1 MGARIRELRRARGL
15 SQHALSGDGISA
27 AYVSLIES
35 GKRRPSRETVEKLAS
50 RLGVTA
56 EHLLVGMHDS
66 ALERTQVDV
75 NFARLAIANGHPAEA
90 VASLR
95 SMSLE
100 DLDSA
105 TACEAALALAE
116 AAEQTGD
123 LDLALVTLE
132 AMSDRCRREGAW
144 TGFARAATTLTALY
158 LESGDTARGVDLSQ
172 QALREVEAAGLEGT
186 DEHIRL
192 GSVFVWACFER
203 GDLLFA
209 ARRAAELIDVADRIG
224 TPRARGSIYWNAA
237 FVAHA
242 RGRHA
247 DALRLTDRALALLG
261 DQEDSR
267 DLPRLRMQYA
277 WVLLNV
283 ADPRPLEA
291 LEQLERAE
299 NDPTLAGSQL
309 DLGTIATFRGQ
320 AQLLVGN
327 VFDAAEQAARA
338 LQLLGPSEHIE
349 RASALILLGDV
360 GTAQGDLDLA
370 HECYREVERVL
381 RTIPPSREV
390 ARTWR
395 ALGESLRTVGELDRA
410 LDAYDSSLVMLG
422 MVARSLRVGPGRR
435 TATATH
441 RAAR

>member
-1 MGARIRELRRARGL
+1 MTTMGERVRQLRCARGL
-15 SQHALSGDGISA
+15 SQQALSGDGVSA

-35 GKRRPSRETVEKLAS
+35 GKRRPSRQTVSKLAD

-56 EHLLVGMHDS
+56 EHLLVGMQD
-66 ALERTQVDV
+66 AELGKTRVNV
-75 NFARLAIANGHPAEA
+75 NFARLAIANGNPSEA
-90 VASLR
+90 VSSLR
-95 SMSLE
+95 SMSFE
-100 DLDSA
+100 NLDSA
-105 TACEAALALAE
+105 TACKASLALAE

-132 AMSDRCRREGAW
+132 SMSDRCRREEAW
-144 TGFARAATTLTALY
+144 IGFATAATTLTALY
-158 LESGDTARGVDLSQ
+158 LESGDTARGVDFSQ
-172 QALREVEAAGLEGT
+172 QALHDVEAAGLQGT

-192 GSVFVWACFER
+192 GAVFVWACFER

-209 ARRAAELIDVADRIG
+209 ARRAAELIEVADRIG

-261 DQEDSR
+261 EQEDSR

-283 ADPRPLEA
+283 TNPRPIEA
-291 LEQLERAE
+291 LEQLARAE
-299 NDPTLAGSQL
+299 GDPTLAGSQL

-320 AQLLVGN
+320 AHLLLGN
-327 VFDAAEQAARA
+327 VFDAAEQAATA

-360 GTAQGDLDLA
+360 GTAQGDSDLA
-370 HECYREVERVL
+370 HECYREVELVL
-381 RTIPPSREV
+381 RTIPASREV
-390 ARTWR
+390 ARAWR
-395 ALGESLRTVGELDRA
+395 ALGESLRTVGERDRA
-410 LDAYDSSLVMLG
+410 LDAYDTSLVMLG
-422 MVARSLRVGPGRR
+422 MVARSVRVGVDLASAVR
-435 TATATH
+435 
-441 RAAR
+441 